1 LTAGSFTPCSTAL
14 DEGQHVLYLLEPTPS
29 LTVLHNRTP
38 GSTGIL
44 EHARTDRDVDL
55 ACLDWEPGLHPA
67 DVQILLRLALI
78 HGTACSRGLVI
89 DGALVAVLDR
99 GHQLSR
105 GYRKIEP
112 PSLRSPDHQRAVDQW
127 LGIPPSVERRRR
139 ARDQLIE
146 TQNAND
152 LTSAMARA
160 SKLLAGA
167 PEPAL
172 LRHWLSVGG
181 RGPG

>member
-1 LTAGSFTPCSTAL
+1 M
-14 DEGQHVLYLLEPTPS
+14 LYLLEPTPS

-38 GSTGIL
+38 GSAEIL
-44 EHARTDRDVDL
+44 KHANTDRDVDL

-99 GHQLSR
+99 GHRLTR
-105 GYRKIEP
+105 GYRKIDP
-112 PSLRSPDHQRAVDQW
+112 PSVRSPEHQGAVDQW
-127 LGIPPSVERRRR
+127 LGIPPSVGRRRR
-139 ARDQLIE
+139 AMDQLIE
-146 TQNAND
+146 TQHAND
-152 LTSAMARA
+152 LANAMARA

-167 PEPAL
+167 PAPAL
-172 LRHWLSVGG
+172 LRHWISVGG
-181 RGPG
+181 RGPS